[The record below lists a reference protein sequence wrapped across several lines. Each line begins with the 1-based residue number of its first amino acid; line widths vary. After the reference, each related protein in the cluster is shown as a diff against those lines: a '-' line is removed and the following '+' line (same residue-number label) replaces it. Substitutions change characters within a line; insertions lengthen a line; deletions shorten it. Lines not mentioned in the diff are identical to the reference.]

1 VIPKAPGEP
10 PEPQQIGYI
19 NVIPARNDNGIFDSF
34 GDTVRKFNMHLRQR
48 PLPGK
53 SQPGIYRRYS
63 SISLFDVSSPFS
75 YSWILQVKGHCSAGR
90 ILDMESQEMKFHEWG
105 VGVDP
110 DESCW
115 VESVKFNVSFL
126 VVIRVFY
133 EIGLPG
139 YEEIGR

>member
-1 VIPKAPGEP
+1 
-10 PEPQQIGYI
+10 
-19 NVIPARNDNGIFDSF
+19 
-34 GDTVRKFNMHLRQR
+34 
-48 PLPGK
+48 
-53 SQPGIYRRYS
+53 
-63 SISLFDVSSPFS
+63 
-75 YSWILQVKGHCSAGR
+75 
-90 ILDMESQEMKFHEWG
+90 MESQEMKFHEWG

-139 YEEIGR
+139 YEEIGRLLSHVCH